1 MCLHVRRRARVCRG
15 LFLAVSLAVTSH
27 RSILRAGFALLLTG
41 VTAAGVGFLYS
52 AGSSDSA
59 GQDIQPV
66 PFSHARHAGQLKV
79 DCLYCH
85 RSAAVSATAAV
96 PSVQLCMSCH
106 RNLAEENA
114 EAQALSRYWEQQE
127 PIRWVRLQR
136 LPDFV
141 YFTHEMHLRTGLQC
155 ADCHGH
161 VERVSDTP
169 RAASYEM
176 GWCLTC
182 HQQRGASRDCLTCH
196 K

>member
-1 MCLHVRRRARVCRG
+1 MSAMPVL
-15 LFLAVSLAVTSH
+15 LF
-27 RSILRAGFALLLTG
+27 TG
-41 VTAAGVGFLYS
+41 VMAAGVGFLYS
-52 AGSSDSA
+52 SGSSDSS

-66 PFSHARHAGQLKV
+66 SFSHARHAGQLKV
-79 DCLYCH
+79 NCLYCH
-85 RSAAVSATAAV
+85 RFAAVSAAAGV

-106 RNLAEENA
+106 RNLVEENA
-114 EAQALSRYWEQQE
+114 EAKTLSDYWNRQE
-127 PIRWVRLQR
+127 TIPWVRLQR

-141 YFTHEMHLRTGLQC
+141 YFTHEMHLRTGLHC

-161 VERVSDTP
+161 VERMSHTP

-182 HQQRGASRDCLTCH
+182 HRQRGASRDCWVCH